1 MGKLNR
7 ILFGGVIGML
17 AGFSFQLAVLPF
29 MAENFFPAAMADVYA
44 SMNPNTFWLVLV
56 WMVAGATAAYVGGI
70 NKGSQIF
77 AAGGL
82 LAGALY
88 GFMAMAAGSDW
99 MMLALA
105 AGIGALYGLGAGAL
119 VGGGFG
125 SAVHN

>member
-1 MGKLNR
+1 
-7 ILFGGVIGML
+7 
-17 AGFSFQLAVLPF
+17 
-29 MAENFFPAAMADVYA
+29 AA
-44 SMNPNTFWLVLV
+44 
-56 WMVAGATAAYVGGI
+56 AAYVGGI

-82 LAGALY
+82 VAGALY
-88 GFMAMAAGSDW
+88 GVMAMADGSDW

-105 AGIGALYGLGAGAL
+105 AGIGALYGLGAGVL

>member
-7 ILFGGVIGML
+7 ILFGSVIGML

-29 MAENFFPAAMADVYA
+29 MAENFFPQALGDVYA

-56 WMVAGATAAYVGGI
+56 WMVAGAAAAYVGGI
-70 NKGSQIF
+70 HKGSRLF

-82 LAGALY
+82 LAGLLY
-88 GFMAMAAGSDW
+88 GVTAMAAGGDW
-99 MMLALA
+99 MILLLS
-105 AGIGALYGLGAGAL
+105 AGGGTLYGLGAGAL

-125 SAVHN
+125 SSVPR